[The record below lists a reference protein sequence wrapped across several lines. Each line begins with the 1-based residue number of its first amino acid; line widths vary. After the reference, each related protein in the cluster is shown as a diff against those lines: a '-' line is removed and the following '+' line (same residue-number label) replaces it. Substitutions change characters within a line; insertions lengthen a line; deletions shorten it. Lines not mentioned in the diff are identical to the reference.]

1 MRVAMLRGKI
11 QYGEAP
17 VLGGHRLAINR
28 CTRHTPPND
37 EPLVL
42 EALARNL
49 EGPSSHLKRK
59 MSNILPSRPLV
70 GRAHELEVLGKAL
83 AAAQDGTGAAVFL
96 KGDTGTG
103 KSRLASAVVEEG
115 NRLGFDTVSG
125 QAYRMDSGVPY
136 GLWSNAFFP
145 RLRDMDDATLSV
157 LTRGGEDE
165 LSIVVPG
172 LRGGG
177 TQNPVFTSVDP
188 DELRTR
194 IHWNFTELLRGL
206 SKRTPLLVVLDDLH
220 WSDPS
225 GLDLFHF
232 VSRQITEV
240 PLVLLG
246 VYNTKELVHNPAFQ
260 KMERPLLSVSGS
272 EALDVGPLSA
282 DETVDLVLR
291 TFETDAGIAEPLARQ
306 IYERAGGNPY
316 FVEEILKSLVDSGK
330 LFLQDGRWL
339 GWEVED
345 LDLPASVTEAVSAR
359 FGELSP
365 AAQEV
370 ANVLAVAGTRVDH
383 GLLSTV
389 AEQAEADMLAGLD
402 QLRTTQLIEEAAD
415 GAHIVYR
422 FVHPLVQEVIY
433 SEMGLARAR
442 TLHQRMGEALER
454 GEAVVDDPVHALAYH
469 FSRAGDDDPRVVR
482 YLAAAGRDALE
493 SRADRE
499 AAGFLREAIERVQDG
514 AFTEEDT
521 GVEKLPLEE
530 DLAQVLQRLGKYR
543 RAADHWRA
551 ALEIAVERNDSARAA
566 ALHRRIGQAA
576 YFSGRFDEA
585 VTSYTAGLEYAKAGS
600 DRVIE
605 AWLHLYKGS
614 ALQAQGSA
622 DDAREE
628 METALAV
635 AETVADPSLLARV
648 RRELMIL
655 HNWLGD
661 PDEAREQGRKAVA
674 LSEEAGDRQITFWVY
689 WAMAIGEGFLGEVEV
704 MDRHIQRCREI
715 AKELRSPVL
724 DLSTSEVMLEHA
736 MAAGEWD
743 TGITLGEGAVA
754 RARALGQ
761 DALLPRLLVW
771 LSLIYLGRGEI
782 ERGRACVDEAW
793 TLSGAGADD
802 MSRVHLVVPAHI
814 GKAAYHHAV
823 GDYDEAIRVGEA
835 GLAIAENTGFIIW
848 AAHRLLPL
856 IGEAYL
862 QIHDA
867 EAGVHIEQ
875 RMRRYGKKLST
886 RSGLAWLGAYE
897 AIKVWYSGDIERATV
912 LLRKAA
918 EELEA
923 VPMIY
928 DAARLRR
935 QLAGRL
941 ADLGDRDAALEE
953 LRRVHEVFQRIGAEP
968 ELKKTRGM
976 FHELDTRPPSI
987 SKGSGAEA
995 LSQREL
1001 EIARLVA
1008 RRKSNKAIAKELGIS
1023 PRTVSTHLSN
1033 TFQKLEIGSRG
1044 ELADYAREHSLFSS
1058 EAGD

>member
-1 MRVAMLRGKI
+1 
-11 QYGEAP
+11 
-17 VLGGHRLAINR
+17 
-28 CTRHTPPND
+28 
-37 EPLVL
+37 
-42 EALARNL
+42 
-49 EGPSSHLKRK
+49 

-70 GRAHELEVLGKAL
+70 GRTHELDVLGNAL
-83 AAAQDGTGAAVFL
+83 ATAKAGSGAAIFL

-103 KSRLASAVVEEG
+103 KSRLASAVVEEAT
-115 NRLGFDTVSG
+115 RSSFETVTG
-125 QAYRMDSGVPY
+125 QAYRMDTGVPY

-145 RLRDMDDATLSV
+145 MLREMDDAALSV
-157 LTRGGEDE
+157 LTRGGEEE

-172 LRGGG
+172 LREGG
-177 TQNPVFTSVDP
+177 TQDP
-188 DELRTR
+188 AFASAGLGELRTR
-194 IHWNFTELLRGL
+194 IHWNFTELVRGL
-206 SKRTPLLVVLDDLH
+206 SKKKPLLVVLDDLH

-232 VSRQITEV
+232 VSRQIAEV

-246 VYNTKELVHNPAFQ
+246 VYNTKQIVHNPAFQ
-260 KMERPLLSVSGS
+260 AMERPLLSVSGS

-291 TFETDAGIAEPLARQ
+291 TFQTDAGIAEPLARQ
-306 IYERAGGNPY
+306 IHERAGGNPY

-389 AEQAEADMLAGLD
+389 AEQVEADMLAGLD
-402 QLRTTQLIEEAAD
+402 ELRATQHIEEAAH

-454 GEAVVDDPVHALAYH
+454 GEAAVIDDPAHALAYH

-482 YLAAAGRDALE
+482 YLAAAGRNALE

-499 AAGFLREAIERVQDG
+499 AEGFLTEAIERVRAG
-514 AFTEEDT
+514 AFTEEDA
-521 GVEKLPLEE
+521 GVEILPLEE
-530 DLAQVLQRLGKYR
+530 DLARVLQRLGEYG

-551 ALEIAVERNDSARAA
+551 ALKIALERKDSARAA
-566 ALHRRIGQAA
+566 HLHRRIGQAA
-576 YFSGRFDEA
+576 YFPGRYQEA
-585 VTSYTAGLEYAKAGS
+585 VNSYTEGLEYAKAAG
-600 DRVIE
+600 DRSIE
-605 AWLHLYKGS
+605 AHLHLHRGI

-622 DDAREE
+622 DEAREDL
-628 METALAV
+628 ETALAV
-635 AETVADPSLLARV
+635 AETVSDPSLLARV
-648 RRELMIL
+648 RPGLMIL
-655 HNWLGD
+655 HTWLGET
-661 PDEAREQGRKAVA
+661 DEVREHGREAIA
-674 LSEEAGDRQITFWVY
+674 LFEEAGDRHITFWVY
-689 WAMAIGEGFLGEVEV
+689 WQLAIAEGFLGETEV

-724 DLSTSEVMLEHA
+724 DLWTSEVLLEHA

-743 TGITLGEGAVA
+743 TGIALGERAVA

-761 DALLPRLLVW
+761 DALLPRLLVF
-771 LSLIYLGRGEI
+771 LSLIYLGRGEM

-793 TLSGAGADD
+793 TLSGAGSDGTP
-802 MSRVHLVVPAHI
+802 RVHLVVPAHI
-814 GKAAYHHAV
+814 GKAAYPVAA
-823 GDYDEAIRVGEA
+823 GEYEEAIRVGEA

-862 QIHDA
+862 MLHDA
-867 EAGVHIEQ
+867 TGGLHIEQ
-875 RMRRYGKKLST
+875 RMRRYAKKT
-886 RSGLAWLGAYE
+886 GARVGLAWLDAF
-897 AIKVWYSGDIERATV
+897 ASVKVWYSGDIERATG

-918 EELEA
+918 ERLEE

-953 LRRVHEVFQRIGAEP
+953 LRRVHDVFQKIGAKP

-976 FHELDTRPPSI
+976 FRELDTRPPSI
-987 SKGSGAEA
+987 SKGLGAEA

-1033 TFQKLEIGSRG
+1033 TFQKLDIGSRG
-1044 ELADYAREHSLFSS
+1044 ELADYAREHSLLSG
-1058 EAGD
+1058 EDGG

>member
-1 MRVAMLRGKI
+1 
-11 QYGEAP
+11 
-17 VLGGHRLAINR
+17 
-28 CTRHTPPND
+28 
-37 EPLVL
+37 
-42 EALARNL
+42 
-49 EGPSSHLKRK
+49 
-59 MSNILPSRPLV
+59 
-70 GRAHELEVLGKAL
+70 
-83 AAAQDGTGAAVFL
+83 
-96 KGDTGTG
+96 
-103 KSRLASAVVEEG
+103 
-115 NRLGFDTVSG
+115 
-125 QAYRMDSGVPY
+125 
-136 GLWSNAFFP
+136 
-145 RLRDMDDATLSV
+145 
-157 LTRGGEDE
+157 
-165 LSIVVPG
+165 
-172 LRGGG
+172 
-177 TQNPVFTSVDP
+177 
-188 DELRTR
+188 
-194 IHWNFTELLRGL
+194 
-206 SKRTPLLVVLDDLH
+206 VLDDLH

-232 VSRQITEV
+232 VSRQIAEV
-240 PLVLLG
+240 PMVLLG
-246 VYNTKELVHNPAFQ
+246 VYNTEQLVHSPAFQ
-260 KMERPLLSVSGS
+260 KMERALLSVSGS

-291 TFETDAGIAEPLARQ
+291 TFEVDAGIGEPLARQ
-306 IYERAGGNPY
+306 IHERAGGNPY

-359 FGELSP
+359 FGELS
-365 AAQEV
+365 AAAREV

-383 GLLSTV
+383 ELLTTV
-389 AEQAEADMLAGLD
+389 AEQDEADILAGLD
-402 QLRTTQLIEEAAD
+402 QLRTGQLIHEASA

-454 GEAVVDDPVHALAYH
+454 GEAAVIDDPAHALAYH
-469 FSRAGDDDPRVVR
+469 FSRAGGDDPRVVP
-482 YLAAAGRDALE
+482 YLAAAGRVALE
-493 SRADRE
+493 SRANSE
-499 AAGFLREAIERVQDG
+499 AAGFLTEAIERVRAG

-521 GVEKLPLEE
+521 GVEILPLEE
-530 DLAQVLQRLGKYR
+530 DLARVLQRLGQYR
-543 RAADHWRA
+543 LAADHLKA
-551 ALEIAVERNDSARAA
+551 ALEIAIEREDSARAA
-566 ALHRRIGQAA
+566 DLHRQIGQTS

-585 VTSYTAGLEYAKAGS
+585 VKSYTVGLEYAQAGA
-600 DRVIE
+600 DRAIE
-605 AWLHLYKGS
+605 ARLHLSKGN

-622 DDAREE
+622 DEARKD
-628 METALAV
+628 METALSV
-635 AETVADPSLLARV
+635 AETVGDPTLLTRV
-648 RRELMIL
+648 RYGLMIL
-655 HNWLGD
+655 HIWLGN
-661 PDEAREQGRKAVA
+661 PDQAREQGTKAITLA
-674 LSEEAGDRQITFWVY
+674 EEAGDRQATFWVY
-689 WAMAIGEGFLGEVEV
+689 WALAMGEGFLGEVEV

-724 DLSTSEVMLEHA
+724 DLWTSEVQLEHA
-736 MAAGEWD
+736 MAAGEWN
-743 TGITLGEGAVA
+743 TGIALGERAVA

-793 TLSGAGADD
+793 TLSGASTGDN
-802 MSRVHLVVPAHI
+802 SRVHLVLPAHI
-814 GKAAYHHAV
+814 GKAAYHHAA
-823 GDYDEAIRVGEA
+823 GEYAEAIRVGEA

-848 AAHRLLPL
+848 AVHRLLPL

-867 EAGVHIEQ
+867 EAGIHIEQ
-875 RMRRYGKKLST
+875 RMQRYGKKLNT
-886 RSGLAWLGAYE
+886 RSGLAWLGAFE
-897 AIKVWYSGDIERATV
+897 AIKVWYSGDIERGTV
-912 LLRKAA
+912 LMRKAA
-918 EELEA
+918 EDLEE

-941 ADLGDRDAALEE
+941 ADLGQRDAALEE
-953 LRRVHEVFQRIGAEP
+953 LRRVHDVFQRIGAKP

-976 FHELDTRPPSI
+976 FRELDARPPST
-987 SKGSGAEA
+987 SQGSGSEA

-1033 TFQKLEIGSRG
+1033 AFQKLEIGSRG
-1044 ELADYAREHSLFSS
+1044 ELADYAREHSLLSG
-1058 EAGD
+1058 EGGG

>member
-1 MRVAMLRGKI
+1 M
-11 QYGEAP
+11 
-17 VLGGHRLAINR
+17 
-28 CTRHTPPND
+28 PN
-37 EPLVL
+37 V
-42 EALARNL
+42 
-49 EGPSSHLKRK
+49 
-59 MSNILPSRPLV
+59 LPSRPLV
-70 GRAHELEVLGKAL
+70 GRTHELEVLGNTL
-83 AAAQDGTGAAVFL
+83 TAAKEGKGAAVFL

-103 KSRLASAVVEEG
+103 KSRLASAVIEEG
-115 NRLGFDTVSG
+115 ARLGFDTVSG
-125 QAYRMDSGVPY
+125 QAYRMDASVPY

-145 RLRDMDDATLSV
+145 RLREMDDATLSV
-157 LTRGGEDE
+157 LSRGGGEE

-172 LRGGG
+172 LRVGG
-177 TQNPVFTSVDP
+177 TSDSVLTPVGP

-232 VSRQITEV
+232 ISRQIAEV

-246 VYNTKELVHNPAFQ
+246 VYNTEELAHNPAFQ
-260 KMERPLLSVSGS
+260 KMERPLLAVSGS
-272 EALDVGPLSA
+272 EPLDLGPLSA
-282 DETVDLVLR
+282 DEIVDLVLR
-291 TFETDAGIAEPLARQ
+291 TFQTDAAIAEPLARQ
-306 IYERAGGNPY
+306 VHERAGGNPY

-359 FGELSP
+359 LGELSP

-370 ANVLAVAGTRVDH
+370 ANILAVAGTRVDH
-383 GLLSTV
+383 RLLSTV
-389 AEQAEADMLAGLD
+389 AEQAEPDMLAGLD
-402 QLRTTQLIEEAAD
+402 ELRKTQLIEEGAD

-422 FVHPLVQEVIY
+422 FLHPLVQEVIY

-442 TLHQRMGEALER
+442 TLHQRMGEALEG
-454 GEAVVDDPVHALAYH
+454 GEAAVIDDPVHALAYH
-469 FSRAGDDDPRVVR
+469 FSRAGGDDPRVVR
-482 YLAAAGRDALE
+482 YLAAAGRAALE
-493 SRADRE
+493 SRANRE
-499 AAGFLREAIERVQDG
+499 AVGFLREALERVQAG
-514 AFTEEDT
+514 AFTEEDM
-521 GVEKLPLEE
+521 GVEVLTLEQ
-530 DLAQVLQRLGKYR
+530 DLARVLQRLGDYK
-543 RAADHWRA
+543 RATDHWNA
-551 ALEIAVERNDSARAA
+551 ALAIAVERKDGASAAD
-566 ALHRRIGQAA
+566 LHRRIGQAA
-576 YFSGRFDEA
+576 YFQGRYDEA
-585 VTSYTAGLEYAKAGS
+585 LTSYTAGLEYANAES
-600 DRVIE
+600 DRAIE
-605 AWLHLYKGS
+605 ARLHLYKGI

-622 DDAREE
+622 AETQKE

-655 HNWLGD
+655 HTWLGNT
-661 PDEAREQGRKAVA
+661 DEARDQGRKAIA
-674 LSEEAGDRQITFWVY
+674 HAEEAGDRQITFWVY
-689 WAMAIGEGFLGEVEV
+689 WALAIGEGFLGEVEA

-724 DLSTSEVMLEHA
+724 RLWTSEILLEHA
-736 MAAGEWD
+736 MAGGEWNY
-743 TGITLGEGAVA
+743 GIALGEQAVA

-793 TLSGAGADD
+793 TLSGAGAGD
-802 MSRVHLVVPAHI
+802 MTRIHLVVPAHI
-814 GKAAYHHAV
+814 GKAAYHHAA
-823 GDYDEAIRVGEA
+823 GEYEEAIRIGEA

-875 RMRRYGKKLST
+875 RMRRYGKKLNT

-897 AIKVWYSGDIERATV
+897 AVKVWYSGDIERATV

-923 VPMIY
+923 IPMIY

-941 ADLGDRDAALEE
+941 ADLDDRDAALEE
-953 LRRVHEVFQRIGAEP
+953 LRHVHDVFLRIGAEP
-968 ELKKTRGM
+968 ELKKTREM
-976 FHELDTRPPSI
+976 FRELDTRPPSI

-995 LSQREL
+995 MSQREL

-1008 RRKSNKAIAKELGIS
+1008 RRKSNKAIAKALGIS

-1033 TFQKLEIGSRG
+1033 TFQKLGIGSRG
-1044 ELADYAREHSLFSS
+1044 ELADYAREHSLLSAETEINPS
-1058 EAGD
+1058 

>member
-1 MRVAMLRGKI
+1 
-11 QYGEAP
+11 
-17 VLGGHRLAINR
+17 
-28 CTRHTPPND
+28 
-37 EPLVL
+37 
-42 EALARNL
+42 
-49 EGPSSHLKRK
+49 
-59 MSNILPSRPLV
+59 
-70 GRAHELEVLGKAL
+70 
-83 AAAQDGTGAAVFL
+83 
-96 KGDTGTG
+96 
-103 KSRLASAVVEEG
+103 
-115 NRLGFDTVSG
+115 
-125 QAYRMDSGVPY
+125 
-136 GLWSNAFFP
+136 
-145 RLRDMDDATLSV
+145 MDDATLSV

>member
-897 AIKVWYSGDIERATV
+897 AIKVWYSGDIEWATV

>member
-1 MRVAMLRGKI
+1 M
-11 QYGEAP
+11 
-17 VLGGHRLAINR
+17 
-28 CTRHTPPND
+28 
-37 EPLVL
+37 
-42 EALARNL
+42 
-49 EGPSSHLKRK
+49 
-59 MSNILPSRPLV
+59 
-70 GRAHELEVLGKAL
+70 
-83 AAAQDGTGAAVFL
+83 
-96 KGDTGTG
+96 
-103 KSRLASAVVEEG
+103 
-115 NRLGFDTVSG
+115 
-125 QAYRMDSGVPY
+125 
-136 GLWSNAFFP
+136 
-145 RLRDMDDATLSV
+145 
-157 LTRGGEDE
+157 
-165 LSIVVPG
+165 
-172 LRGGG
+172 
-177 TQNPVFTSVDP
+177 
-188 DELRTR
+188 
-194 IHWNFTELLRGL
+194 
-206 SKRTPLLVVLDDLH
+206 
-220 WSDPS
+220 
-225 GLDLFHF
+225 
-232 VSRQITEV
+232 
-240 PLVLLG
+240 
-246 VYNTKELVHNPAFQ
+246 
-260 KMERPLLSVSGS
+260 
-272 EALDVGPLSA
+272 
-282 DETVDLVLR
+282 
-291 TFETDAGIAEPLARQ
+291 
-306 IYERAGGNPY
+306 
-316 FVEEILKSLVDSGK
+316 
-330 LFLQDGRWL
+330 
-339 GWEVED
+339 
-345 LDLPASVTEAVSAR
+345 
-359 FGELSP
+359 
-365 AAQEV
+365 
-370 ANVLAVAGTRVDH
+370 
-383 GLLSTV
+383 
-389 AEQAEADMLAGLD
+389 
-402 QLRTTQLIEEAAD
+402 
-415 GAHIVYR
+415 
-422 FVHPLVQEVIY
+422 QEVIY

-454 GEAVVDDPVHALAYH
+454 GEAVVDDPVHVLAYH

-521 GVEKLPLEE
+521 GVEILPLEE

-551 ALEIAVERNDSARAA
+551 ALAIAVERNDSARAA

-661 PDEAREQGRKAVA
+661 PDEAREQGRMAIA

-715 AKELRSPVL
+715 AKELRFPVL

-941 ADLGDRDAALEE
+941 ADLGDRDAALEQ

-976 FHELDTRPPSI
+976 FRELDTRPPSI

-1044 ELADYAREHSLFSS
+1044 ELADYAREHSLLSS

>member
-1 MRVAMLRGKI
+1 M
-11 QYGEAP
+11 
-17 VLGGHRLAINR
+17 
-28 CTRHTPPND
+28 
-37 EPLVL
+37 
-42 EALARNL
+42 
-49 EGPSSHLKRK
+49 
-59 MSNILPSRPLV
+59 
-70 GRAHELEVLGKAL
+70 
-83 AAAQDGTGAAVFL
+83 
-96 KGDTGTG
+96 
-103 KSRLASAVVEEG
+103 
-115 NRLGFDTVSG
+115 
-125 QAYRMDSGVPY
+125 
-136 GLWSNAFFP
+136 
-145 RLRDMDDATLSV
+145 
-157 LTRGGEDE
+157 
-165 LSIVVPG
+165 
-172 LRGGG
+172 
-177 TQNPVFTSVDP
+177 
-188 DELRTR
+188 
-194 IHWNFTELLRGL
+194 
-206 SKRTPLLVVLDDLH
+206 LDDLH

-370 ANVLAVAGTRVDH
+370 ANVLAVGGTRVDH

-389 AEQAEADMLAGLD
+389 AEQAEADILAGLD

-415 GAHIVYR
+415 GAHIVYW

-521 GVEKLPLEE
+521 GVEILPLEE

-628 METALAV
+628 METALVV
-635 AETVADPSLLARV
+635 AETVADPSLLARG

-704 MDRHIQRCREI
+704 MDRHIQHCREI

-953 LRRVHEVFQRIGAEP
+953 LRRVHDVFQKIGAEP

-976 FHELDTRPPSI
+976 FRELDTRPPSI

-1044 ELADYAREHSLFSS
+1044 ELADYAREHSLLSG

>member
-42 EALARNL
+42 EPLARNL

-521 GVEKLPLEE
+521 GVEILPLEE

-976 FHELDTRPPSI
+976 FRELDTRPPSI

-1044 ELADYAREHSLFSS
+1044 ELADYAREHSLLSS

>member
-1 MRVAMLRGKI
+1 
-11 QYGEAP
+11 
-17 VLGGHRLAINR
+17 
-28 CTRHTPPND
+28 
-37 EPLVL
+37 
-42 EALARNL
+42 
-49 EGPSSHLKRK
+49 
-59 MSNILPSRPLV
+59 MSNILPPRPLV
-70 GRAHELEVLGKAL
+70 GRDHELEVLGKAL
-83 AAAQDGTGAAVFL
+83 TSAQGGTGAAVFL

-103 KSRLASAVVEEG
+103 KSRLASAVVEQG

-125 QAYRMDSGVPY
+125 QAYRMDTGIPY

-145 RLRDMDDATLSV
+145 KLREMDGSTLSV
-157 LTRGGEDE
+157 LTRGGEEE

-172 LRGGG
+172 LRNGG
-177 TQNPVFTSVDP
+177 THDPVFASGDP
-188 DELRTR
+188 GELRTR
-194 IHWNFTELLRGL
+194 IHWNFTELLRGM
-206 SKRTPLLVVLDDLH
+206 SKRTPLLIVLDDLH

-232 VSRQITEV
+232 VSRQIAEV

-246 VYNTKELVHNPAFQ
+246 VYNTEDLVHNPAFQ
-260 KMERPLLSVSGS
+260 RMERPLLSVSGS
-272 EALDVGPLSA
+272 EALDIGPLSA

-291 TFETDAGIAEPLARQ
+291 TFQTDASIAEPLARQ
-306 IYERAGGNPY
+306 VHERAGGNPY
-316 FVEEILKSLVDSGK
+316 FVEEILKSLVDSGR

-359 FGELSP
+359 FSELSSE
-365 AAQEV
+365 AREV
-370 ANVLAVAGTRVDH
+370 ANVLAVAGARVDH

-389 AEQAEADMLAGLD
+389 VEQAEADMLAGLD

-454 GEAVVDDPVHALAYH
+454 GDAAAIDDPAHALAYH
-469 FSRAGDDDPRVVR
+469 FSRAGGDDPRLVR
-482 YLAAAGRDALE
+482 YLAAAGRVALE
-493 SRADRE
+493 SRANHE
-499 AAGFLREAIERVQDG
+499 AEGFLREAIERVQAG
-514 AFTEEDT
+514 SFTEEDT
-521 GVEKLPLEE
+521 GVGILSLEE
-530 DLAQVLQRLGKYR
+530 DLAQVLQRLGKYE

-551 ALEIAVERNDSARAA
+551 ALEIALERNDSARAA
-566 ALHRRIGQAA
+566 ALHGSIGRTA
-576 YFSGRFDEA
+576 FFPGRFDEA
-585 VTSYTAGLEYAKAGS
+585 LKSYDAGLEHAKAGS
-600 DRVIE
+600 DRAVE
-605 AWLHLYKGS
+605 ARLHLYKGT

-622 DDAREE
+622 DEARKE

-635 AETVADPSLLARV
+635 AETVADPSLLARI

-655 HNWLGD
+655 HTWLGNLE
-661 PDEAREQGRKAVA
+661 EAREHGREAIA
-674 LSEEAGDRQITFWVY
+674 LSEEAGDQQITFWIY
-689 WAMAIGEGFLGEVEV
+689 WALATGEGLLGEVEV
-704 MDRHIQRCREI
+704 MDRHIQRCRKI

-724 DLSTSEVMLEHA
+724 RLWTSEVLLEHA
-736 MAAGEWD
+736 MAAGEWNY
-743 TGITLGEGAVA
+743 GIALGEQAVA
-754 RARALGQ
+754 RARDLGQ

-802 MSRVHLVVPAHI
+802 MSPVHLVVPAHI
-814 GKAAYHHAV
+814 GKAAYHHAA
-823 GDYDEAIRVGEA
+823 GEYEEAIRVGEA
-835 GLAIAENTGFIIW
+835 GLAVAENTGYIVW

-867 EAGVHIEQ
+867 EAGLHIEQ
-875 RMRRYGKKLST
+875 RMRRYGKKLNT

-897 AIKVWYSGDIERATV
+897 AVKVWYSGDIERATV
-912 LLRKAA
+912 LMRKAA
-918 EELEA
+918 EDLEK

-953 LRRVHEVFQRIGAEP
+953 LRRVHDVFLRIGAEP

-976 FHELDTRPPSI
+976 FGELDTRPPSK
-987 SKGSGAEA
+987 SQGSGAEA

-1044 ELADYAREHSLFSS
+1044 ELADYARDHSLLSG
-1058 EAGD
+1058 EAEV

>member
-1 MRVAMLRGKI
+1 MVFSRPSWSSHDTTVSRLPFAEARRGP
-11 QYGEAP
+11 GS
-17 VLGGHRLAINR
+17 
-28 CTRHTPPND
+28 
-37 EPLVL
+37 PLVP
-42 EALARNL
+42 EPVARNY
-49 EGPSSHLKRK
+49 EGALSHLKRN

-70 GRAHELEVLGKAL
+70 GRTDELDVLGTAL
-83 AAAQDGTGAAVFL
+83 ASAQGGTGAAIFL

-103 KSRLASAVVEEG
+103 KSRLASAVIEQAS
-115 NRLGFDTVSG
+115 RLGFDTVSG
-125 QAYRMDSGVPY
+125 QAYRMDTGVPY

-145 RLRDMDDATLSV
+145 KLREMEDATLSV
-157 LTRGGEDE
+157 LTRGGEEE

-172 LRGGG
+172 LRGGA
-177 TQNPVFTSVDP
+177 TPDPVFASAGPGDLRTG
-188 DELRTR
+188 ELRTR

-232 VSRQITEV
+232 VSRQIAEV

-246 VYNTKELVHNPAFQ
+246 VYNTEELVHNPAFQ
-260 KMERPLLSVSGS
+260 KMERALLSVSGS

-291 TFETDAGIAEPLARQ
+291 TFQVDAGIGEPLARQ
-306 IYERAGGNPY
+306 IHERAGGNPY

-359 FGELSP
+359 FDELS
-365 AAQEV
+365 AAAREV

-389 AEQAEADMLAGLD
+389 AEQAETDILAGLD
-402 QLRTTQLIEEAAD
+402 QLRTGQLIEEATD
-415 GAHIVYR
+415 GVHIVYR

-454 GEAVVDDPVHALAYH
+454 GEAAVIDDPVHALAYH
-469 FSRAGDDDPRVVR
+469 FSRAGGDDPRVVR
-482 YLAAAGRDALE
+482 YLAAAGRVALE
-493 SRADRE
+493 SRANSE
-499 AAGFLREAIERVQDG
+499 ATGFLTEAIERVRAG

-521 GVEKLPLEE
+521 GVEILPLEE
-530 DLAQVLQRLGKYR
+530 DLARVLQRLGQYR
-543 RAADHWRA
+543 LAAGHLKA
-551 ALEIAVERNDSARAA
+551 ALEIATEREDSARAA
-566 ALHRRIGQAA
+566 DLHRQIGQTA

-585 VTSYTAGLEYAKAGS
+585 VKSYTVGLEYAQAGA
-600 DRVIE
+600 DRAIE
-605 AWLHLYKGS
+605 ARLHLGRGN

-622 DDAREE
+622 DEARKD
-628 METALAV
+628 METALRV
-635 AETVADPSLLARV
+635 AETVGDPTLLTRV
-648 RRELMIL
+648 RYGLMIL
-655 HNWLGD
+655 HIWLGD
-661 PDEAREQGRKAVA
+661 PDPAREQGTKAITLA
-674 LSEEAGDRQITFWVY
+674 EDAGDRQATFWVY
-689 WAMAIGEGFLGEVEV
+689 WALAMGEGFLGEVKV
-704 MDRHIQRCREI
+704 MDRHVQRCREI

-724 DLSTSEVMLEHA
+724 DLWTSEVMLEHA
-736 MAAGEWD
+736 MAAGEWN
-743 TGITLGEGAVA
+743 TGIALGEGAVA

-793 TLSGAGADD
+793 TLSGAATGDN
-802 MSRVHLVVPAHI
+802 SRVHLVLPAHI
-814 GKAAYHHAV
+814 GKAAYHHAA
-823 GDYDEAIRVGEA
+823 GEYEEAIQVGEA

-848 AAHRLLPL
+848 AAHRLLSL

-867 EAGVHIEQ
+867 EAGIHIEQ
-875 RMRRYGKKLST
+875 RMQRYGKKLNT
-886 RSGLAWLGAYE
+886 RSGLAWLGAFE
-897 AIKVWYSGDIERATV
+897 AIKVWHSGDIERGTV
-912 LLRKAA
+912 LMRKAA
-918 EELEA
+918 EDLEE

-941 ADLGDRDAALEE
+941 ADLGQRDAALEE
-953 LRRVHEVFQRIGAEP
+953 LRRVHDVFQRIGAKP

-976 FHELDTRPPSI
+976 FRELDARPPST
-987 SKGSGAEA
+987 SQGSGAEA

-1033 TFQKLEIGSRG
+1033 AFQKLEIGSRG
-1044 ELADYAREHSLFSS
+1044 ELADYAREHSLLS
-1058 EAGD
+1058 GDGGG